1 VSEEKKANAFKRIGR
16 SIRNMKGEMSRV
28 VWPSRKQVFNNTGV
42 VLIFMGIAAIIIGG
56 FDLIMAELVRRAL
69 GA

>member
-1 VSEEKKANAFKRIGR
+1 MSEEKRANVFGRIGR
-16 SIRNMKGEMSRV
+16 SVKNMRGEMSRV